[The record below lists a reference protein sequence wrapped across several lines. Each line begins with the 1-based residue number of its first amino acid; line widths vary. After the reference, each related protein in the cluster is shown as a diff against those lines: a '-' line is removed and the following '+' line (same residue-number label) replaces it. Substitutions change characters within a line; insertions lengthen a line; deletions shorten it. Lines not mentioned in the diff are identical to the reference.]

1 MLLLVFKILLPII
14 LVGQIVLFFRL
25 RKLKGRTSLRKQAHE
40 DYAKYGG
47 ELELDNYCNGIWFEH
62 GREVYEKYLPKHN
75 LNMFIMSYMAI
86 VNIVVL
92 FFT

>member
-1 MLLLVFKILLPII
+1 MIETILKIVLPII
-14 LVGQIVLFFRL
+14 LGGQIILFFVL
-25 RKLKGRTSLRKQAHE
+25 RNLKGRTSLRQKAHD

-75 LNMFIMSYMAI
+75 LNMFIMSYTAI
-86 VNIVVL
+86 ITIIVH
-92 FFT
+92 FFV